1 YITVNAL
8 PSVNFVADDSTALC
22 PPTTVQ
28 FTNLSNPGTSGS
40 TSYLWD
46 FGDGNTSTAVNPVHT
61 YTTAGN
67 RSVTLVVTNSSN
79 CTKSFTKSQYI
90 QVLQVPTANFT
101 STNNNTCNVPATV
114 NFTNTS
120 VGGNSYSWDFGD
132 GGTSASASP
141 SHTYSTPGSYA
152 VRLIVSNA

>member
-1 YITVNAL
+1 
-8 PSVNFVADDSTALC
+8 
-22 PPTTVQ
+22 
-28 FTNLSNPGTSGS
+28 
-40 TSYLWD
+40 
-46 FGDGNTSTAVNPVHT
+46 
-61 YTTAGN
+61 TAGN

-152 VRLIVSNA
+152 VRLIVSNAQGCQDTMIKTSFVNTGYLAASFTKNSTTACAGVPISFTNTS